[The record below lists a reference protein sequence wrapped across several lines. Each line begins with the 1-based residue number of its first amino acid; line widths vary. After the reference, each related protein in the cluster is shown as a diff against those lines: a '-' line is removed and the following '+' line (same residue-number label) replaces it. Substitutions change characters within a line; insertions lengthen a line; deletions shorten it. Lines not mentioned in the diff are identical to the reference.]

1 MLLTQ
6 GKQNT
11 VRLWQKALFKN
22 CQSHNRY
29 LAVSQNG
36 SKLDLGYLWN
46 QPLLRTQ
53 KLNIQY
59 APSTL
64 KLWQAVLVEVAYST
78 VVLVDERLGALL
90 EAGAPPTSTLS
101 LKFIVMGFWEFPR
114 IYKKALGAY
123 TNTDRHFQTS
133 TSWLSALGIFSR
145 CLICSSVVNGLDTVN
160 VYNGGFCLN
169 LLNVN
174 GLDIVNIL
182 LDYIYCIYFFLYFL

>member
-1 MLLTQ
+1 MHLCLPSLLVASDSWCPKKDVRHLQWRGPNPYLSQNNPGFPAHPEVTNQCFYATDSRMLTL
-6 GKQNT
+6 KQNI

-29 LAVSQNG
+29 LAVSQIA

-78 VVLVDERLGALL
+78 IVLVDERLGALL

-101 LKFIVMGFWEFPR
+101 LW
-114 IYKKALGAY
+114 
-123 TNTDRHFQTS
+123 
-133 TSWLSALGIFSR
+133 
-145 CLICSSVVNGLDTVN
+145 SS
-160 VYNGGFCLN
+160 
-169 LLNVN
+169 
-174 GLDIVNIL
+174 
-182 LDYIYCIYFFLYFL
+182 